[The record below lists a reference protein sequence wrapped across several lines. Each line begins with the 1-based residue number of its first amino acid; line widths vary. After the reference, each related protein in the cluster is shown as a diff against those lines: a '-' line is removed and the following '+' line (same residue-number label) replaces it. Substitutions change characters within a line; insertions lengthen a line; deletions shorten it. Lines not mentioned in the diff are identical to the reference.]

1 MRTYFNKLIVLSLL
15 LVGCSSKT
23 NTYEK
28 SCFYVDKFNYNNP
41 VPYSDEVDETY
52 FDNTLIAGDSRVG
65 SLVLYNKLKNADVKF
80 IESLSLSMFKIT
92 KIEKDKE
99 DSKTLYTY
107 ILDSDKENIYI
118 I

>member
-1 MRTYFNKLIVLSLL
+1 M
-15 LVGCSSKT
+15 GCSSKT

-65 SLVLYNKLKNADVKF
+65 SLVLYNKLKNLKH
-80 IESLSLSMFKIT
+80 IT
-92 KIEKDKE
+92 HQEE
-99 DSKTLYTY
+99 AVVQY
-107 ILDSDKENIYI
+107 ILDHPSDLLRMSINDF
-118 I
+118 